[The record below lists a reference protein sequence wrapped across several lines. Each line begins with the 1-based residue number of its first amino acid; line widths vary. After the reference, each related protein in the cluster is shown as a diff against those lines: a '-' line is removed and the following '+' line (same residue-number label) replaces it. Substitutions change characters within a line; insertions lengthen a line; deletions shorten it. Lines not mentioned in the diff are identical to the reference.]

1 MKKTVILI
9 TIILTFYQVL
19 QAQTLVKSIID
30 KKLELQEDAVYVV
43 NGLPYE
49 QKDSLK
55 LNSVLKSFSLDHLVD
70 LTKLKNDG
78 SIVRCT
84 SNDIAIVY
92 FATQQAKKEINK
104 KLKMVKDKFPD
115 KYFGHSQHILTDSKN
130 PVLIIDNKTVR
141 HEEAKEVIE
150 QIKTNNIY
158 FIDFKSD
165 PQPTELYGQNAK
177 NGPVRIWTK

>member
-1 MKKTVILI
+1 MKKTIILI

-19 QAQTLVKSIID
+19 QAQTLEKSIID
-30 KKLELQEDAVYVV
+30 KKLELQEDAVYIV
-43 NGLPYE
+43 NGLSYE

-104 KLKMVKDKFPD
+104 RLKIVKNKFPD

-130 PVLIIDNKTVR
+130 PVLIINNKTV
-141 HEEAKEVIE
+141 HHAEAKELIE
-150 QIKTNNIY
+150 KIKTNDIF
-158 FIDFKSD
+158 FIDFKAE
-165 PQPTELYGQNAK
+165 PQPAELYGQNSK
-177 NGPVRIWTK
+177 NGIVRIWTK